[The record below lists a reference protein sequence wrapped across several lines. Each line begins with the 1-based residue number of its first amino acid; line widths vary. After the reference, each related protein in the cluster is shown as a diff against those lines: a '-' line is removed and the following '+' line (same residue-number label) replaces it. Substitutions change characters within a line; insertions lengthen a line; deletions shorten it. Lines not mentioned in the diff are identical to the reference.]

1 MLHVKRRQINIA
13 VCVASLVASSCD
25 SCVSVESERDCPDVI
40 KDGILKPSC
49 ASQIKGSFGEEGD
62 HDQEQFA
69 TGAVTSVWGRDYMLS
84 THDARENWISHGDEA
99 VFDGFISTWGNH
111 KTYDYDL
118 IVTKNYQEKIEFK
131 FKEVKNDQDWYKKGD
146 DLDKILS
153 QEVNLKEHKYFN
165 FSIVVQS
172 EDISSDSGFYDLRIE
187 FVHKLKN
194 EEGNYDPSV
203 LRSGSTHRVYLEA
216 SRSEEEVP
224 LAALD
229 NLEVFNEPQDVD
241 FWSLRKNSPY
251 LYPCSSFLFDKLLS
265 IDDEVCFSHYVFGSK
280 NRNRIYNY
288 TILEGINVIGGF
300 RGRSRHYH
308 NDKASLYFSLLDID
322 FKKGESYRIITSPLF
337 SEPDSGGLSSNVIRF
352 KSD

>member
-1 MLHVKRRQINIA
+1 MLYTKTRQISIA
-13 VCVASLVASSCD
+13 ACVVSLLVSSCD
-25 SCVSVESERDCPDVI
+25 SCVAVDSERDCPDVME
-40 KDGILKPSC
+40 DGILKPSC
-49 ASQIKGSFGEEGD
+49 SSQYDRSFGSEGD
-62 HDQEQFA
+62 YDQDQFNA
-69 TGAVTSVWGRDYMLS
+69 GVVTAFWGRDYMLS
-84 THDARENWISHGDEA
+84 TNNARENWISHGDEL

-224 LAALD
+224 LSSIG
-229 NLEVFNEPQDVD
+229 NLETLDEPQDVD
-241 FWSLRKNSPY
+241 FWSLRWNSPY
-251 LYPCSSFLFDKLLS
+251 LYPCSSLEFDRLPS
-265 IDDEVCFSHYVFGSK
+265 VDDEICLSHYVFGSMNK
-280 NRNRIYNY
+280 NRIYNY
-288 TILEGINVIGGF
+288 TLLEDIDVIGGF
-300 RGRSRHYH
+300 RGRSQYYH
-308 NDKASLYFSLLDID
+308 DDKASLTFAMLDVN
-322 FKKGESYRIITSPLF
+322 FKKGKSYRVIASPLF
-337 SEPDSGGLSSNVIRF
+337 AEPISGGLSSNVIRF